1 MGLNLRVLRRKI
13 RTVRHI
19 QQITRAMNL
28 VAAAK
33 LSRAQQIV
41 QAGRSYYERLRQ
53 VTEHVAAV
61 GELDHPY
68 LQAREVNA
76 VAVLVV
82 GGDRGLCGGFNSS
95 IWESAAD
102 YVADQATA
110 ARVITVG
117 NRMERLARRA
127 GVDVVRAWPGLS
139 GPQDA
144 HLAAEIASVV
154 RGMYEQGEVDV
165 VQAVYADFVS
175 VVRHPVRNEQLLPIV
190 RQGIAGEREAEYL
203 FEPPAEQLLSWLLPR
218 AVDAETR
225 RILLATHTAEQAARM
240 MAMSA
245 ATDNAEDMIE
255 DLTRQLNRARQE
267 EITAELLDVVG
278 GAQAVSEE

>member
-1 MGLNLRVLRRKI
+1 MALNLRVLRRKI

-61 GELDHPY
+61 GELEHPY

-95 IWESAAD
+95 IWESAAE
-102 YVADQATA
+102 YIAGQTVA

-117 NRMERLARRA
+117 SRMERLARRA
-127 GVDVVRAWPGLS
+127 GVDVVQAWPGLS

-144 HLAAEIASVV
+144 HSAAEIASVV

-218 AVDAETR
+218 AVDAEIR

-240 MAMSA
+240 MAMRA

-267 EITAELLDVVG
+267 GITAELLDVVG
-278 GAQAVSEE
+278 GAEAVGEE

>member
-1 MGLNLRVLRRKI
+1 MGLNRRVLRR
-13 RTVRHI
+13 RLPTRLHI

-82 GGDRGLCGGFNSS
+82 GGDRGLCGGFNGS
-95 IWESAAD
+95 IWESAAE
-102 YVADQATA
+102 YIAGQAVA

-117 NRMERLARRA
+117 SRMERLARRA

-144 HLAAEIASVV
+144 ELAAEIASVV

-218 AVDAETR
+218 AVDAEIR

-240 MAMSA
+240 MAMRA

-267 EITAELLDVVG
+267 GITAELLDVVG
-278 GAQAVSEE
+278 GAEAVGEE

>member
-1 MGLNLRVLRRKI
+1 MALNLRVLRRKI

-68 LQAREVNA
+68 LQAQQVNA

-95 IWESAAD
+95 IWESAAE
-102 YVADQATA
+102 YIASQTVA
-110 ARVITVG
+110 ARVMTVG
-117 NRMERLARRA
+117 SRMERLARRA
-127 GVDVVRAWPGLS
+127 TVDLVRAWPGLS

-144 HLAAEIASVV
+144 GLAAEIASVV
-154 RGMYEQGEVDV
+154 RGTYEQGEVEV

-218 AVDAETR
+218 AVDAEIR

-240 MAMSA
+240 MAMRA

-278 GAQAVSEE
+278 GAQAVGEE

>member
-1 MGLNLRVLRRKI
+1 MALNLRVLRRKI

-95 IWESAAD
+95 IWESAAE
-102 YVADQATA
+102 YIAGQTVA

-117 NRMERLARRA
+117 SRMERLARRA
-127 GVDVVRAWPGLS
+127 GVDVVQAWPGLS

-144 HLAAEIASVV
+144 HSAAEIASVV

-218 AVDAETR
+218 AVDAEIR

-240 MAMSA
+240 MAMRA

-267 EITAELLDVVG
+267 GITAELLDVVG
-278 GAQAVSEE
+278 GAEAVGEE